1 MAAMGT
7 PLVLMRPV
15 NLIAEHVLLLSP
27 MPCSARLSSPN
38 GSKMSDTPNA
48 PVTYVIRDSVA
59 TIALNRPESMNS
71 LTVDSKVALRDA
83 VHQAASDSEV
93 RCVVLTGSGR
103 AFCVGQDLNEHVAE
117 LKGTAQS
124 LSATVAE
131 HYNPIVTA
139 LATMPKPVIAA
150 VNGVAAGAGASLAF
164 ACDFRILVDTA
175 GFNTAFA
182 GIALSCDTG
191 SSWTLPRL
199 IGHAKATELLL
210 MPRTVK
216 AEEALALGLATSV
229 VGAEDFESAV
239 WDLAS
244 RLAQGPTVAYASIRR
259 ALAYSATNDLA
270 SSLEHEGQ
278 KMALTGATA
287 DHLAA
292 VDAFL
297 AKEQPTFE
305 GR

>member
-1 MAAMGT
+1 
-7 PLVLMRPV
+7 
-15 NLIAEHVLLLSP
+15 
-27 MPCSARLSSPN
+27 
-38 GSKMSDTPNA
+38 MSDTPDA
-48 PVTYVIRDSVA
+48 PVTYVVRDNVA
-59 TIALNRPESMNS
+59 TITLNRSEGMNS
-71 LTVDSKVALRDA
+71 LTIDIKVALRDA
-83 VHQAASDSEV
+83 VRRAAADNEA

-117 LKGTAQS
+117 LKGGAES
-124 LSATVAE
+124 LATTVAE
-131 HYNPIVTA
+131 HYNPIVVA

-164 ACDFRILVDTA
+164 ACDFRILADTA

-216 AEEALALGLATSV
+216 ADEALALGLATSV
-229 VGAEDFESAV
+229 VPAEDFESAV

-244 RLAQGPTVAYASIRR
+244 KLAQGPTIAYASIRR
-259 ALAYSATNDLA
+259 ALAYSATHDLA
-270 SSLEHEGQ
+270 SSLDHEGQ

-287 DHLAA
+287 DHFAA

-297 AKEQPTFE
+297 AKEKPTFE